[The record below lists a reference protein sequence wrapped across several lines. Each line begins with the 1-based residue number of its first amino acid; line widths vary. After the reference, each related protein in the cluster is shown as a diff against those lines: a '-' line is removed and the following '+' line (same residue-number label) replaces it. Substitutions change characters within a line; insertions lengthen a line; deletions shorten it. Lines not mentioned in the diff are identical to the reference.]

1 MDFKPRPRRN
11 TNIDGFIAPQ
21 KKQPRAFVSSH
32 TNVPLRSQDHMPQ
45 PPARP
50 VEASVPLQPNP
61 PLYPADMGVL
71 PRPKLDKRGKP
82 VAKKRWKKRVFRG
95 ALVAVVLFL
104 VVGGWLGSRLLGNV
118 DKVFHGNIVSDV
130 QALSSDT
137 KLKGESDGRVN
148 FLLAGDSTDD
158 PGHQGADLTDSI
170 MVVSIDTQN
179 HTGFMLSIPRDTWV
193 DIPGMGHEKINAAND
208 ATTFSQ
214 AGYPNGGMGQ
224 LEEIVSNDF
233 GIPIDYYGLINYTAF
248 RDAVNAVGSI
258 SINIQSGDPR
268 GLYDPNTNIKLPNGL
283 VTLDGQ
289 QALNLARARGDGYG
303 SYGFPQADYDRT
315 EHQRQM
321 LVALEQKATT
331 VGVLSNPLKVGQLFD
346 AIGNNVQTDMNLA
359 DVLRFTQIIKGMSVS
374 GLQSLTLS
382 ESGTNP
388 LLTNYTAPDGED
400 ALIPTAGLDDYSQI
414 QQYYQELTS
423 GKATVSVIS
432 ESPTVVV
439 LNGSDVVGLARQE
452 ADALQS
458 KGFNVVGVTDASAE
472 YPDSEIVDTSNGA
485 KPAAKQALQQ
495 VFSKDTTTTTS
506 STSSAEAGEAQGY
519 NADFVVVLGKNW
531 DGTVVAPTATDT
543 NTN

>member
-224 LEEIVSNDF
+224 LEEIISNDF

-331 VGVLSNPLKVGQLFD
+331 IGVLSNPLKVGQLFD

-439 LNGSDVVGLARQE
+439 LNGSDVIGLARQE

-472 YPDSEIVDTSNGA
+472 YPDSEIVDTSNDA

-531 DGTVVAPTATDT
+531 DGTVVTPTATDT

>member
-1 MDFKPRPRRN
+1 M
-11 TNIDGFIAPQ
+11 
-21 KKQPRAFVSSH
+21 
-32 TNVPLRSQDHMPQ
+32 
-45 PPARP
+45 
-50 VEASVPLQPNP
+50 
-61 PLYPADMGVL
+61 
-71 PRPKLDKRGKP
+71 
-82 VAKKRWKKRVFRG
+82 
-95 ALVAVVLFL
+95 
-104 VVGGWLGSRLLGNV
+104 
-118 DKVFHGNIVSDV
+118 SDV

-224 LEEIVSNDF
+224 LEEIISNDF

-331 VGVLSNPLKVGQLFD
+331 IGVLSNPLKVGQLFD

-439 LNGSDVVGLARQE
+439 LNGSDVIGLARQE

-472 YPDSEIVDTSNGA
+472 YPDSEIVDTSNDA

-531 DGTVVAPTATDT
+531 DGTVVTPTATDT

>member
-1 MDFKPRPRRN
+1 MDFKPRPRHN

-21 KKQPRAFVSSH
+21 KKQPKAFVSSH

-224 LEEIVSNDF
+224 LEEIISNDF

-331 VGVLSNPLKVGQLFD
+331 IGVLSNPLKVGQLFD

-439 LNGSDVVGLARQE
+439 LNGSDVIGLARQE

-472 YPDSEIVDTSNGA
+472 YPDSEIVDTSNDA

-531 DGTVVAPTATDT
+531 DGTVVTPTATDT

>member
-224 LEEIVSNDF
+224 LEEIISNDF

-331 VGVLSNPLKVGQLFD
+331 IGVLSNPLKVGQLFD

-439 LNGSDVVGLARQE
+439 LNGSDVIGLARQE

-472 YPDSEIVDTSNGA
+472 YPDSEIVDTSNDA